1 MACGPHMSA
10 FSLSHL
16 HVGST
21 CHHLPRSPRRHQLH
35 ATRPRYPAAPLLHSP
50 RALPARGRPH
60 RALALAELDRCGE
73 LPREASRAPV
83 KVGCHGELSRGR
95 EWGHRRRLMLN
106 SVAAASSY
114 HHARRSSACATPVL
128 APVFPLHHCSCP
140 KLLAGVDSPSLVS
153 LPSIPCAGSSSS
165 LLLSCSGPHP
175 TVSRLFPGVLLRLAP
190 PPSVAPPL
198 PPPLSAR
205 PSRGEARR
213 LPLVLVRTLSR
224 PPVANRQSTGLP
236 AVPSV
241 VLQLAFRS

>member
-16 HVGST
+16 RVGST

-60 RALALAELDRCGE
+60 RALALAELDRYGE
-73 LPREASRAPV
+73 LPREAPRAPV

-114 HHARRSSACATPVL
+114 HHAPSELGLRHAGPSPHFPPPPLQLPQAPCRRRFSFSSEPAFDSLRWELILPSLELFGPSPDRFQALSRRAPPPGAASLRCATPSAASL
-128 APVFPLHHCSCP
+128 CP
-140 KLLAGVDSPSLVS
+140 SKP
-153 LPSIPCAGSSSS
+153 
-165 LLLSCSGPHP
+165 
-175 TVSRLFPGVLLRLAP
+175 R
-190 PPSVAPPL
+190 
-198 PPPLSAR
+198 
-205 PSRGEARR
+205 
-213 LPLVLVRTLSR
+213 
-224 PPVANRQSTGLP
+224 
-236 AVPSV
+236 
-241 VLQLAFRS
+241 